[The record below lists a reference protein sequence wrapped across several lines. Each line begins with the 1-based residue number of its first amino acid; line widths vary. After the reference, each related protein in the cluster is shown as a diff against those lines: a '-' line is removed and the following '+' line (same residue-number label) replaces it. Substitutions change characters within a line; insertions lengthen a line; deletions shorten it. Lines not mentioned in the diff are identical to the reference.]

1 MGPLTSS
8 SIETAAQPALPGTHT
23 ARGYAAAAPDAAL
36 APHSFER
43 RALGPHD
50 LRIEIL
56 HCGVCHSDLHMA
68 RDEWGMTVY
77 PVVPGHEIV
86 GRVSEVGAAVARFA
100 VGQHAGVGCLV
111 DSCRECEACAEG
123 LEQYCEGGVWTYG
136 GTEKQT
142 GRPTAGGYASS
153 IVVDEEFALR
163 IADGA
168 DLAATAP
175 LLCAGITTY
184 SPLRHH
190 GVGPGS
196 RVGVVGLGGLGHMAV
211 KLASAMG
218 AEVVLFTTSPDKQA
232 QGAELGADRVVV
244 STDPEA
250 MAALDSSLDVIVDTV
265 AAPHDLDAYLATLG
279 REGALVL
286 VGIPPEAEPHPAP
299 SALGLISQRRT
310 LTGSSIGGIAETQ
323 EMLDFCAEHGIVA
336 EIEPIAIDRINE
348 AYERMLAGD
357 VRFRFVI
364 DMASLTS

>member
-1 MGPLTSS
+1 MSTSS
-8 SIETAAQPALPGTHT
+8 QAVAPEPAAHT
-23 ARGYAAAAPDAAL
+23 ARGYAAAAPDAPL

-68 RDEWGMTVY
+68 RDEWGGTVY
-77 PVVPGHEIV
+77 PLVPGHEIV
-86 GRVSEVGAAVARFA
+86 GRVSAVGAAVERFA
-100 VGQHAGVGCLV
+100 VGAHAGVGCLV
-111 DSCRECEACAEG
+111 ESCRECEACAEG
-123 LEQYCEGGVWTYG
+123 LEQYCDGAVYTYG
-136 GTEKQT
+136 GTETQT

-153 IVVDEEFALR
+153 IVVDEQFALR
-163 IADGA
+163 IADGV

-196 RVGVVGLGGLGHMAV
+196 QVGVVGLGGLGHMAV
-211 KLASAMG
+211 KLAKALG
-218 AEVVLFTTSPDKQA
+218 AEVVQFTTSPEKMA
-232 QGAELGADRVVV
+232 EALELGADGVCL
-244 STDPEA
+244 SSDP
-250 MAALDSSLDVIVDTV
+250 AALTALSSSLDLVVDTV
-265 AAPHDLDAYLATLG
+265 SAPHDLDLYLDTLK
-279 REGALVL
+279 RDGALVL
-286 VGIPPEAEPHPAP
+286 VGIPPEAEPHPSP
-299 SALGLISQRRT
+299 SVNGLVNRRRT

-323 EMLDFCAEHGIVA
+323 EMLDLCAEHGIVA
-336 EIEPIAIDRINE
+336 EIEPIPIERINE

-364 DMASLTS
+364 DISTLED